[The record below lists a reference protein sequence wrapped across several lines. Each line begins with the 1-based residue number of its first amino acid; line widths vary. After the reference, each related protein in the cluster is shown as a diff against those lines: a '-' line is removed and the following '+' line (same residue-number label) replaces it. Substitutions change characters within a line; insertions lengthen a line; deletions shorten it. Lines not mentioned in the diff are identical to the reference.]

1 MTISNPED
9 RKRIRNALEEISNSM
24 TRIEAERDLIKEIK
38 AELLEEYK
46 PLLSRKQISKMAK
59 VYHNQ
64 SFEAEV
70 ATHEEFEALYEEIT
84 GNPAS

>member
-24 TRIEAERDLIKEIK
+24 TRIEAERDLIKDIK
-38 AELLEEYK
+38 AELLEAYK

-64 SFEAEV
+64 SFDAEV
-70 ATHEEFEALYEEIT
+70 ATHEEFEALYEEIAGT
-84 GNPAS
+84 PAS

>member
-24 TRIEAERDLIKEIK
+24 TRIEAERDLIKDIK
-38 AELLEEYK
+38 AELLEAYK

-64 SFEAEV
+64 SFDAEV
-70 ATHEEFEALYEEIT
+70 ATHEEFEARYEEIAGAPT
-84 GNPAS
+84 S